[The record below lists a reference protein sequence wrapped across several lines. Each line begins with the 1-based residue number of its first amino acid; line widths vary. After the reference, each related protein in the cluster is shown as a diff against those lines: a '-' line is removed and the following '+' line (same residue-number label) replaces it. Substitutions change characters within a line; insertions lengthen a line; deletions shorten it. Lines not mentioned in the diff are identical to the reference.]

1 MTELEFELEFKK
13 RKLQKRKQR
22 RMELLII
29 GAHLGVVLVLL
40 YWMFGIGMVHGR
52 SMRPAYR
59 DGDLFLYQRRLF
71 REPDYGDVVVIH
83 RQDLERDIVKRIAGK
98 PGDVIDLDDLAP
110 TEKTTGTEPLLKG
123 IFAGLLEMGN
133 GQRKRKSCSGNRT
146 GMTGSPCPIPY
157 RKDATSVWGITARGQ
172 KTAGSLEHSAGG
184 RLPGRFS
191 HSSGCHR

>member
-29 GAHLGVVLVLL
+29 GAHLGVILVLL

-98 PGDVIDLDDLAP
+98 PGDVIDLDDLGHLTRNGERAAE
-110 TEKTTGTEPLLKG
+110 TEILFGEQDRDDWITLPYTVPEGCYFCLGDNRPRSEDSRELGAFRRREITGKVLAQFRL
-123 IFAGLLEMGN
+123 
-133 GQRKRKSCSGNRT
+133 S
-146 GMTGSPCPIPY
+146 
-157 RKDATSVWGITARGQ
+157 SV
-172 KTAGSLEHSAGG
+172 K
-184 RLPGRFS
+184 
-191 HSSGCHR
+191 

>member
-98 PGDVIDLDDLAP
+98 PGDVIEIQFGTRTVKVEVLELQETTKKEEAKDLFKYL
-110 TEKTTGTEPLLKG
+110 
-123 IFAGLLEMGN
+123 
-133 GQRKRKSCSGNRT
+133 
-146 GMTGSPCPIPY
+146 
-157 RKDATSVWGITARGQ
+157 
-172 KTAGSLEHSAGG
+172 
-184 RLPGRFS
+184 
-191 HSSGCHR
+191 

>member
-40 YWMFGIGMVHGR
+40 YLMFGIGMVHGR

-71 REPDYGDVVVIH
+71 QEPEYGDVVVIH
-83 RQDLERDIVKRIAGK
+83 RQDLERDMDDWITFPYTVPEGSYFCLGDNRPRSEDSRELGAFRRQEITGKVLAQFRLSSVK
-98 PGDVIDLDDLAP
+98 
-110 TEKTTGTEPLLKG
+110 
-123 IFAGLLEMGN
+123 
-133 GQRKRKSCSGNRT
+133 
-146 GMTGSPCPIPY
+146 
-157 RKDATSVWGITARGQ
+157 
-172 KTAGSLEHSAGG
+172 
-184 RLPGRFS
+184 
-191 HSSGCHR
+191 

>member
-98 PGDVIDLDDLAP
+98 PGDVIDLDDLGHLTRNGERAAE
-110 TEKTTGTEPLLKG
+110 TEILPYTVPEGCYFCLGDNRPRSEDSRELGAFRRREITGKVLAQFRL
-123 IFAGLLEMGN
+123 
-133 GQRKRKSCSGNRT
+133 S
-146 GMTGSPCPIPY
+146 
-157 RKDATSVWGITARGQ
+157 SV
-172 KTAGSLEHSAGG
+172 K
-184 RLPGRFS
+184 
-191 HSSGCHR
+191 

>member
-71 REPDYGDVVVIH
+71 REPDYGDVVVCTGKSWM
-83 RQDLERDIVKRIAGK
+83 RSKR
-98 PGDVIDLDDLAP
+98 
-110 TEKTTGTEPLLKG
+110 
-123 IFAGLLEMGN
+123 
-133 GQRKRKSCSGNRT
+133 RT
-146 GMTGSPCPIPY
+146 HCQTSSLQGSIWMTW
-157 RKDATSVWGITARGQ
+157 DT
-172 KTAGSLEHSAGG
+172 
-184 RLPGRFS
+184 
-191 HSSGCHR
+191 

>member
-71 REPDYGDVVVIH
+71 GSWIMEMWWSS
-83 RQDLERDIVKRIAGK
+83 
-98 PGDVIDLDDLAP
+98 
-110 TEKTTGTEPLLKG
+110 TGRTW
-123 IFAGLLEMGN
+123 N
-133 GQRKRKSCSGNRT
+133 GT
-146 GMTGSPCPIPY
+146 
-157 RKDATSVWGITARGQ
+157 
-172 KTAGSLEHSAGG
+172 L
-184 RLPGRFS
+184 
-191 HSSGCHR
+191 

>member
-98 PGDVIDLDDLAP
+98 PGDVIDLDDLGHLTRNGERAAE
-110 TEKTTGTEPLLKG
+110 TEILL
-123 IFAGLLEMGN
+123 
-133 GQRKRKSCSGNRT
+133 

>member
-123 IFAGLLEMGN
+123 IFAGLLEKGCKVEGFDAYVTTNVIRAAGVSSSASFEMLV
-133 GQRKRKSCSGNRT
+133 CSIINYVT
-146 GMTGSPCPIPY
+146 HHLCC
-157 RKDATSVWGITARGQ
+157 DAW
-172 KTAGSLEHSAGG
+172 
-184 RLPGRFS
+184 F
-191 HSSGCHR
+191 C

>member
-59 DGDLFLYQRRLF
+59 VEICFCTRDGSF
-71 REPDYGDVVVIH
+71 GS
-83 RQDLERDIVKRIAGK
+83 RIM
-98 PGDVIDLDDLAP
+98 
-110 TEKTTGTEPLLKG
+110 EMWWSSTGR
-123 IFAGLLEMGN
+123 IWN
-133 GQRKRKSCSGNRT
+133 GT
-146 GMTGSPCPIPY
+146 
-157 RKDATSVWGITARGQ
+157 
-172 KTAGSLEHSAGG
+172 L
-184 RLPGRFS
+184 
-191 HSSGCHR
+191 

>member
-98 PGDVIDLDDLAP
+98 PGDVIDLDDWITFPYTVPEGCYFCLGDNRPRSEDSRELGAFRRREITGKVLAQFR
-110 TEKTTGTEPLLKG
+110 L
-123 IFAGLLEMGN
+123 
-133 GQRKRKSCSGNRT
+133 S
-146 GMTGSPCPIPY
+146 
-157 RKDATSVWGITARGQ
+157 SV
-172 KTAGSLEHSAGG
+172 K
-184 RLPGRFS
+184 
-191 HSSGCHR
+191 

>member
-98 PGDVIDLDDLAP
+98 PGDVIDLDDLGHLTRNGERAAE
-110 TEKTTGTEPLLKG
+110 TEILFGEQDRDGVQNVTFAIFFNKTVISNNKTIRFFLKYKH
-123 IFAGLLEMGN
+123 IFAYL
-133 GQRKRKSCSGNRT
+133 
-146 GMTGSPCPIPY
+146 
-157 RKDATSVWGITARGQ
+157 
-172 KTAGSLEHSAGG
+172 
-184 RLPGRFS
+184 
-191 HSSGCHR
+191 

>member
-71 REPDYGDVVVIH
+71 REPDYGDV
-83 RQDLERDIVKRIAGK
+83 
-98 PGDVIDLDDLAP
+98 IDLDDLGHLTRNGERAAE
-110 TEKTTGTEPLLKG
+110 TEILFGEQDRDDWITLPYTVPEGCYFCLGDNRPRSEDSRELGAFRRREITGKVLAQFRL
-123 IFAGLLEMGN
+123 
-133 GQRKRKSCSGNRT
+133 S
-146 GMTGSPCPIPY
+146 
-157 RKDATSVWGITARGQ
+157 SV
-172 KTAGSLEHSAGG
+172 K
-184 RLPGRFS
+184 
-191 HSSGCHR
+191 

>member
-40 YWMFGIGMVHGR
+40 YLMFGIGMVHGR

-71 REPDYGDVVVIH
+71 QEPEYGDVVVIH

-98 PGDVIDLDDLAP
+98 PGDVIDLCC
-110 TEKTTGTEPLLKG
+110 
-123 IFAGLLEMGN
+123 
-133 GQRKRKSCSGNRT
+133 GQ
-146 GMTGSPCPIPY
+146 
-157 RKDATSVWGITARGQ
+157 AF
-172 KTAGSLEHSAGG
+172 L
-184 RLPGRFS
+184 
-191 HSSGCHR
+191 

>member
-71 REPDYGDVVVIH
+71 REPDLLLRSNWTTHLV
-83 RQDLERDIVKRIAGK
+83 LSSSSARI
-98 PGDVIDLDDLAP
+98 I
-110 TEKTTGTEPLLKG
+110 
-123 IFAGLLEMGN
+123 
-133 GQRKRKSCSGNRT
+133 
-146 GMTGSPCPIPY
+146 
-157 RKDATSVWGITARGQ
+157 
-172 KTAGSLEHSAGG
+172 
-184 RLPGRFS
+184 
-191 HSSGCHR
+191 